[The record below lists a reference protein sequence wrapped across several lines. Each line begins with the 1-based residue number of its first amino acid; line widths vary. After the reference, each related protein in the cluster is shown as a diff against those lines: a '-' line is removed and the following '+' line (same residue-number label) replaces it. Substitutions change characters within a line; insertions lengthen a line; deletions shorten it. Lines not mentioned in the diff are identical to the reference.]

1 MTDVRAGTD
10 ADRRPVIYAGRFVD
24 QLAGADLP
32 GDCVVLGERDA
43 LPHKLT
49 GVLDRANTLVLL
61 DLLSFPFD
69 ALTAGQWDIPMIG
82 VLPSGVDAG
91 SLTSDLGSVL
101 FERVGFF
108 DRIVA
113 PDSAA
118 WDELR
123 RRYRWA
129 ESQRIPVASDHPS
142 EVAKTVRTLLA
153 GGPSSPATSG
163 TGSTDRDLR
172 LDKALHR
179 VQAAAL
185 EPRFAA
191 ARGEHAT
198 EVPLDVLEVGTGAGR
213 WASSFDPT
221 QTRFVG
227 IDARDDLL
235 ESARA
240 NFPEVRF
247 DRLDPDLLFPY
258 EDESFDLVFSVAVMH
273 HNSTPAKRTLL
284 SEMWR
289 VCRSGGGM
297 MFLEDFV
304 FAGEPEEPSLHPTS
318 VTKFVDLILEAT
330 AGQVVLEHAQS
341 LRYPGEELHT
351 GGLISLLRLGVPK
364 QRGSEVR
371 SRARDE
377 SPLT

>member
-1 MTDVRAGTD
+1 MTDVRASTD
-10 ADRRPVIYAGRFVD
+10 ADRHPVIYAGRFVD

-61 DLLSFPFD
+61 DPLSFPFEVLSGD
-69 ALTAGQWDIPMIG
+69 QWDIPMIA

-91 SLTSDLGSVL
+91 SLTSDLGPVL
-101 FERVGFF
+101 FERLGFF
-108 DRIVA
+108 DRIVV
-113 PDSAA
+113 PDPAV

-142 EVAKTVRTLLA
+142 EVAKTVRSLLA
-153 GGPSSPATSG
+153 REQSLPATSE
-163 TGSTDRDLR
+163 TDSTDRDPR

-179 VQAAAL
+179 VQVAAL

-191 ARGEHAT
+191 AQGKQAT
-198 EVPLDVLEVGTGAGR
+198 KVPLDVLEVGAGAGR
-213 WASSFDPT
+213 WASSFDRT

-227 IDARDDLL
+227 IDAREDLV

-247 DRLDPDLLFPY
+247 DRLGPDLHFPY
-258 EDESFDLVFSVAVMH
+258 EDGSFDLVFSVAVMH
-273 HNSTPAKRTLL
+273 HNSAPTKRTLL

-289 VCRSGGGM
+289 VCRPGGEIL
-297 MFLEDFV
+297 FLEDFV

-318 VTKFVDLILEAT
+318 VTKFADLILEAT
-330 AGQVVLEHAQS
+330 AGQVVLDYVES

-364 QRGSEVR
+364 
-371 SRARDE
+371 A
-377 SPLT
+377 

>member
-1 MTDVRAGTD
+1 MTNVRASTD
-10 ADRRPVIYAGRFVD
+10 ADRHPVIYAGRFGD

-32 GDCVVLGERDA
+32 VDSVVLAERDA

-49 GVLDRANTLVLL
+49 GVLDHANTLVFL
-61 DLLSFPFD
+61 DLLSFPFEV
-69 ALTAGQWDIPMIG
+69 LTGGQWDIPMIA

-91 SLTSDLGSVL
+91 SLTSDFGPVL
-101 FERVGFF
+101 FERLGFF

-142 EVAKTVRTLLA
+142 EVTKTVRNLLA
-153 GGPSSPATSG
+153 GGASSPTTSE
-163 TGSTDRDLR
+163 TCSTDRDPR

-191 ARGEHAT
+191 ARGKQAT
-198 EVPLDVLEVGTGAGR
+198 EVPLDVLEVCTGAGR
-213 WASSFDPT
+213 WASSFDPM

-227 IDARDDLL
+227 IDAREDLV

-240 NFPEVRF
+240 NFPEGRF
-247 DRLDPDLLFPY
+247 DRLGPDLLFPY
-258 EDESFDLVFSVAVMH
+258 EDEGFDLVFSVAVMH
-273 HNSTPAKRTLL
+273 HNPAPAKRTML

-289 VCRSGGGM
+289 VCRPGGGIV
-297 MFLEDFV
+297 FLEDFV
-304 FAGEPEEPSLHPTS
+304 FAGEPEETSLHPTS

-330 AGQVVLEHAQS
+330 TGQVVLDYTES

-364 QRGSEVR
+364 
-371 SRARDE
+371 A
-377 SPLT
+377 

>member
-1 MTDVRAGTD
+1 
-10 ADRRPVIYAGRFVD
+10 
-24 QLAGADLP
+24 
-32 GDCVVLGERDA
+32 VLGERDA

-69 ALTAGQWDIPMIG
+69 ALSGSQWDVPMIA
-82 VLPSGVDAG
+82 VLPSDVDAG
-91 SLTSDLGSVL
+91 SLASDLGAVL
-101 FERVGFF
+101 FERLGFF

-113 PDSAA
+113 PDPAA
-118 WDELR
+118 WHELR

-129 ESQRIPVASDHPS
+129 ESQRIPVAGDQPS

-153 GGPSSPATSG
+153 GGPSSPAISE
-163 TGSTDRDLR
+163 TGFTDSDPR

-191 ARGEHAT
+191 ARGKQAT
-198 EVPLDVLEVGTGAGR
+198 EVPLDVLELGTGAGR

-227 IDARDDLL
+227 IDAREDLV

-247 DRLDPDLLFPY
+247 DRLGPDLLFPY

-273 HNSTPAKRTLL
+273 YNSAPAKRTLL

-289 VCRSGGGM
+289 VCRPGGGIL
-297 MFLEDFV
+297 FLENFV

-318 VTKFVDLILEAT
+318 VTKFVDLLLEAT

-377 SPLT
+377 RFLT

>member
-1 MTDVRAGTD
+1 MTNVRASTD
-10 ADRRPVIYAGRFVD
+10 ADRHPVVYAGRFVD

-32 GDCVVLGERDA
+32 DDCVVLGERDA

-49 GVLDRANTLVLL
+49 GVLDRANTLVFL
-61 DLLSFPFD
+61 DPLSFPFD
-69 ALTAGQWDIPMIG
+69 ALSGGQWDIPMIG

-91 SLTSDLGSVL
+91 SLTSDLGAVL
-101 FERVGFF
+101 FERLGFF

-113 PDSAA
+113 PDPAA
-118 WDELR
+118 WHELR

-142 EVAKTVRTLLA
+142 EVVKMVRTLLA
-153 GGPSSPATSG
+153 RGSSSPATSE
-163 TGSTDRDLR
+163 TGSTDRDPR

-191 ARGEHAT
+191 AQGKQAT
-198 EVPLDVLEVGTGAGR
+198 EVSLDVLEVGTGAGR

-221 QTRFVG
+221 QARFIG
-227 IDARDDLL
+227 IDAREDLL

-247 DRLDPDLLFPY
+247 DRLGPDLLFPY

-273 HNSTPAKRTLL
+273 HNPAPAKRTML

-289 VCRSGGGM
+289 VCRPGGGIL
-297 MFLEDFV
+297 FLEDFV
-304 FAGEPEEPSLHPTS
+304 FTGEPEEPSLHPTS
-318 VTKFVDLILEAT
+318 VTKFVDLLLEAT
-330 AGQVVLEHAQS
+330 AGQVVLDYAES

-377 SPLT
+377 RFLT